1 MGDDHR
7 RTFVPEHLL
16 TSPEFQMSLLMFVA
30 LAGYLLA
37 WGINQSAVVGIIIAG
52 VIVGPSWLGLVT
64 YTDFV
69 ESLAH
74 LGAVV
79 LLFTIGLEFELKE
92 ITRPRYFVIA
102 LAGIIIPWV
111 VGYFVAVAFGFDYDA
126 SIFIGTAMTA
136 TSIAITANVLEE
148 MGKLQTRAS
157 KAIMGAAIID
167 DVLALLA
174 LTVSQQLVSGS
185 LAPLSIIGSLGKAAA
200 FLFIGA
206 VPLRMLLRRF
216 MLWFDDTRVAR
227 KFPQSIFIFAMM
239 VAFLYSLGAELAG
252 LSAVI
257 GSFLAGVAFTSME
270 LKTGAIFHHGSQH
283 LRIIFAS
290 IFFIS
295 LGVLLDFHAI
305 DLRILWFILALTAVS
320 AFSKI
325 VGCGAPAL
333 LFKYNL
339 RDATTIGVGMMP
351 RGEVAM
357 IVALIG
363 LTNNLIGQDVYGA
376 LVTVSLLTTIVPP
389 LLLRNWL
396 FRKRKT
402 DAEKPT

>member
-1 MGDDHR
+1 MPQG
-7 RTFVPEHLL
+7 VL
-16 TSPEFQMSLLMFVA
+16 SSIEFQMSLLMFVA

-52 VIVGPSWLGLVT
+52 VIVGPSLFNLVT
-64 YTDFV
+64 YTSFV

-92 ITRPRYFVIA
+92 ITRPRYFLIA
-102 LAGIIIPWV
+102 LAGIIVPWAG
-111 VGYFVAVAFGFDYDA
+111 GYYLAAAFGFDFQA
-126 SIFIGTAMTA
+126 SVFIGTAVTA

-148 MGKLQTRAS
+148 MGKLQTNAA

-174 LTVSQQLVSGS
+174 LTISEQLVVGS
-185 LAPLSIIGSLGKAAA
+185 VAPVAVLGSLGKAVL
-200 FLFIGA
+200 FLFLGA
-206 VPLRMLLRRF
+206 VPFRMLLRRF
-216 MLWFDDTRVAR
+216 MIWFDDTRLVK
-227 KFPQSIFIFAMM
+227 KFPQAIFIFAMM
-239 VAFLYSLGAELAG
+239 IAFLYSIGAEAAG

-270 LKTGAIFHHGSQH
+270 LKQGAIFHHGSEH
-283 LRIIFAS
+283 LKIIFAS

-295 LGVLLDFHAI
+295 LGVLLDVHAI
-305 DLRILWFILALTAVS
+305 NLHILWFILALTAVS
-320 AFSKI
+320 AVTKVI
-325 VGCGAPAL
+325 GCGGPSL

-363 LTNNLIGQDVYGA
+363 LTNKWIGQDVYGA
-376 LVTVSLLTTIVPP
+376 IVTVSLLTTIIPP
-389 LLLRNWL
+389 ILLRNWL
-396 FRKRKT
+396 FRKQKQAP
-402 DAEKPT
+402 AEAA

>member
-1 MGDDHR
+1 M
-7 RTFVPEHLL
+7 PEHLL

-37 WGINQSAVVGIIIAG
+37 WSINQSAVVGIIIAG

-79 LLFTIGLEFELKE
+79 LLFTIGLEFELRE

-102 LAGIIIPWV
+102 LAGIIVPWI
-111 VGYFVAVAFGFDYDA
+111 VGYFVADLFGFDYDA
-126 SIFIGTAMTA
+126 AVFIGTAMTA

-148 MGKLQTRAS
+148 MGKLRTSAAQ
-157 KAIMGAAIID
+157 AIMGAAIID

-174 LTVSQQLVSGS
+174 LTASQQFVGGS
-185 LAPLSIIGSLGKAAA
+185 MDTLALLGSLGKAAA
-200 FLFIGA
+200 FLFLGA
-206 VPLRMLLRRF
+206 VPVRMLLRKF
-216 MLWFDDTRVAR
+216 MGWFDDTRVAR

-239 VAFLYSLGAELAG
+239 VAFFYSLAAELAG
-252 LSAVI
+252 LSAVV
-257 GSFLAGVAFTSME
+257 GSFLAGVAFASME
-270 LKTGAIFHHGSQH
+270 LKQGAIFHRGSEH

-295 LGVLLDFHAI
+295 LGVLLDFHAL
-305 DLRILWFILALTAVS
+305 DLRILWFILALTVAS

-333 LFKYNL
+333 LFRYKP
-339 RDATTIGVGMMP
+339 RDAMSIGVGMMP

-363 LTNNLIGQDVYGA
+363 LTNNLIDQAVYGA
-376 LVTVSLLTTIVPP
+376 LVTVSLLTTVIPP

-396 FRKRKT
+396 FKEKK
-402 DAEKPT
+402 AEAEETA